1 MQSGELYRL
10 EGSVE
15 AVIYHNP
22 DNGYSV
28 LEIATDEDF
37 LAAIPEECTGEFTVP
52 EFAKA
57 AKIPRRQAS
66 GVVKVLAERGIV
78 ERTGKKGRAYLYK
91 TNAQITKN

>member
-1 MQSGELYRL
+1 MPTDILGF
-10 EGSVE
+10 V
-15 AVIYHNP
+15 
-22 DNGYSV
+22 
-28 LEIATDEDF
+28 EIATDEDF

-91 TNAQITKN
+91 TNAQIIGN